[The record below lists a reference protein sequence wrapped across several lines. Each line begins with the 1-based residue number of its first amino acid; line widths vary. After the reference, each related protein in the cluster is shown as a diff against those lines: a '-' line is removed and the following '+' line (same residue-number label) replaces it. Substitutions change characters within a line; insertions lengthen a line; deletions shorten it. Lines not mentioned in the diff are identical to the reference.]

1 MARKTRSKKSAG
13 TRTVYVK
20 AAKRRRTS
28 KLNRSTVPAM
38 KSAGAL
44 IGAGITYGPYAV
56 QSVKAKSVAPIIGA
70 VTSKDVA
77 VAGLKSVAIG
87 YIGGAIVGKVADTVG
102 LKRPL
107 NRMFRS
113 ARRLF

>member
-1 MARKTRSKKSAG
+1 
-13 TRTVYVK
+13 
-20 AAKRRRTS
+20 
-28 KLNRSTVPAM
+28 M

-56 QSVKAKSVAPIIGA
+56 QSVKNKSVAPIIGA

-87 YIGGAIVGKVADTVG
+87 YIGGAIAGKVADTVG
-102 LKRPL
+102 LKRPI
-107 NRMFRS
+107 NKVFRTI
-113 ARRLF
+113 RGLI